1 MDMGISNML
10 NTQLAYCIVNGSYI
24 PVAAMLD
31 TEIKAENCYKQDRKL
46 TKTKGW
52 VRKNELYLTDS
63 SLYLWKEQEL
73 LKKYDPP

>member
-31 TEIKAENCYKQDRKL
+31 TEIEDENCYKQEIMIANL
-46 TKTKGW
+46 
-52 VRKNELYLTDS
+52 
-63 SLYLWKEQEL
+63 Q
-73 LKKYDPP
+73 

>member
-46 TKTKGW
+46 TKII
-52 VRKNELYLTDS
+52 LAHL
-63 SLYLWKEQEL
+63 Q
-73 LKKYDPP
+73 

>member
-31 TEIKAENCYKQDRKL
+31 TKIEDVVIN
-46 TKTKGW
+46 KT
-52 VRKNELYLTDS
+52 ES
-63 SLYLWKEQEL
+63 
-73 LKKYDPP
+73 